1 MSQIKI
7 LLDVISDI
15 ESLGE
20 SLKTLAQALTA
31 NEIGKVEEYEEIY
44 NPEKDAPQTEQ
55 QPAPAPTIDRP
66 TVKAKLAELMKQG
79 LSAEVKELLQSH
91 GAERFSEIQDEDLP
105 ALMKEA
111 EAIGT

>member
-1 MSQIKI
+1 M
-7 LLDVISDI
+7 LLRQKN
-15 ESLGE
+15 SL
-20 SLKTLAQALTA
+20 LLHR
-31 NEIGKVEEYEEIY
+31 
-44 NPEKDAPQTEQ
+44 P
-55 QPAPAPTIDRP
+55 IDRP